1 MQISRLARE
10 AKSESLKPTSP
21 GSRGRNFN
29 SDESPLSQQTRMYCS
44 AIAQLL
50 TDSLSAEQTKNK
62 LVSSIREEIKGLRE
76 DVKQQLNEL
85 TKSLT
90 VVKENDQR
98 ITHVLSTDEERRSR
112 SVHDEDYL
120 FENQK
125 SKSR

>member
-1 MQISRLARE
+1 
-10 AKSESLKPTSP
+10 
-21 GSRGRNFN
+21 
-29 SDESPLSQQTRMYCS
+29 MYCS